1 MPKLNDLSNDFN
13 ASVSSLPRPQVA
25 PGGTTWLHQW
35 RHPVPAVELA
45 QASVAPPSGRWSV
58 APPCVRYN
66 TMCQRCHPVAN
77 WTSASVQR
85 CQQSA
90 LTILPRTHTL
100 LQQNYTGVKTTRV
113 WIWLLCRPLVS
124 LYHCLV
130 VLLSCCPISH
140 CLVVSLSRCLIV
152 VLSCCLVI
160 SLSLCLIVPLSR
172 CTVVLLSCCPVVDLS
187 CFPVSWC
194 HIVPFTCFLVVVL
207 SCCPVISL
215 SHCPVVLSSCSRLV
229 P

>member
-85 CQQSA
+85 CLQSA
-90 LTILPRTHTL
+90 LTILP
-100 LQQNYTGVKTTRV
+100 
-113 WIWLLCRPLVS
+113 
-124 LYHCLV
+124 
-130 VLLSCCPISH
+130 CPISH

-152 VLSCCLVI
+152 VLSSCLVI

-172 CTVVLLSCCPVVDLS
+172 CTVVLLSCCPVVDLY
-187 CFPVSWC
+187 
-194 HIVPFTCFLVVVL
+194 
-207 SCCPVISL
+207 CCPVS
-215 SHCPVVLSSCSRLV
+215 
-229 P
+229 